1 MQGQPAEGKD
11 QHQAE
16 NSLGHFPALKTK
28 PKKKNQEEQKVIETS
43 SLKSH
48 VITRL
53 HRSAPELFY
62 LFHVVI
68 ECNAHDFFA
77 TEHLTGHECVEDGRT
92 GQREAEVET
101 KQPPVLGL
109 LVQLEQQ
116 QVNR

>member
-1 MQGQPAEGKD
+1 M
-11 QHQAE
+11 
-16 NSLGHFPALKTK
+16 
-28 PKKKNQEEQKVIETS
+28 
-43 SLKSH
+43 
-48 VITRL
+48 ITRL